1 MEWESYELGELLL
14 YEQPTPYI
22 VESTNYDD
30 SFKTPVLTAG
40 KSFIL
45 GYTNEK
51 DGIFDR
57 LPVIIF
63 DDFTTASQYVN
74 FRFKVKSS
82 AMKLLTPVKELVLP
96 KFIYYRMQIVNFD
109 HSTHKRYWIQQY
121 SKIRVSIPPL
131 SEQKCIVARIEEL
144 FSELDKV
151 VETLKTV
158 KEQLAVYRQAVLKEA
173 FLPYTSH
180 EMLDKL
186 SERIF
191 DGPFGTNLKTEDYVN
206 SGVRV
211 VRLEN
216 IKNMWFD
223 DSKKSYVTK
232 DKYETIKKHTI
243 RPTDLIMSTFIS
255 DSIKVC
261 QMPNYIE
268 FAVNK
273 ADCVGIRLKQEYLP
287 KFYMYYLSQNDT
299 YRTLENLVHGATR
312 PRVNTKQIKSIMVP
326 LCSFD
331 EQVKT
336 VERIEKRLSYCD
348 AIEQS
353 VDHILQRSETLRQS
367 ILEKALNGSI

>member
-1 MEWESYELGELLL
+1 
-14 YEQPTPYI
+14 
-22 VESTNYDD
+22 
-30 SFKTPVLTAG
+30 
-40 KSFIL
+40 
-45 GYTNEK
+45 
-51 DGIFDR
+51 
-57 LPVIIF
+57 
-63 DDFTTASQYVN
+63 
-74 FRFKVKSS
+74 
-82 AMKLLTPVKELVLP
+82 
-96 KFIYYRMQIVNFD
+96 
-109 HSTHKRYWIQQY
+109 
-121 SKIRVSIPPL
+121 
-131 SEQKCIVARIEEL
+131 
-144 FSELDKV
+144 
-151 VETLKTV
+151 
-158 KEQLAVYRQAVLKEA
+158 
-173 FLPYTSH
+173 
-180 EMLDKL
+180 
-186 SERIF
+186 
-191 DGPFGTNLKTEDYVN
+191 
-206 SGVRV
+206 
-211 VRLEN
+211 
-216 IKNMWFD
+216 MWFD